1 MFIFKFLQDNR
12 LKQLFTSIPTLE
24 DLHALG
30 DEGLKADVIL
40 VDFQKDKK
48 LFRQKQLITKLVSG
62 LNTKPATIIKKIAGL
77 VRIFEILGI
86 NGQSISATHIL

>member
-1 MFIFKFLQDNR
+1 M
-12 LKQLFTSIPTLE
+12 KQLFNSIPTLE

-30 DEGLKADVIL
+30 EEGLKADVIL

-62 LNTKPATIIKKIAGL
+62 LNSKPAAVIKKIAGL
-77 VRIFEILGI
+77 VRVVELLCL
-86 NGQSISATHIL
+86 NVSLS

>member
-1 MFIFKFLQDNR
+1 M
-12 LKQLFTSIPTLE
+12 KQLFNNIPTLE

-62 LNTKPATIIKKIAGL
+62 LNSKPATIIKKIAGL
-77 VRIFEILGI
+77 VRVFDISFIIDMLKICFMYEI
-86 NGQSISATHIL
+86 T

>member
-1 MFIFKFLQDNR
+1 
-12 LKQLFTSIPTLE
+12 LKQLFNNIPTLE

-62 LNTKPATIIKKIAGL
+62 LNSKPATIIKKIAGL
-77 VRIFEILGI
+77 VRVFDISFIIDMLKICFMYEI
-86 NGQSISATHIL
+86 T

>member
-1 MFIFKFLQDNR
+1 M
-12 LKQLFTSIPTLE
+12 KQLFNSIPTLE

-62 LNTKPATIIKKIAGL
+62 LNSKPAAVIKKIAGL
-77 VRIFEILGI
+77 VRMAELLRLNVSF
-86 NGQSISATHIL
+86 S

>member
-1 MFIFKFLQDNR
+1 M
-12 LKQLFTSIPTLE
+12 KQLFNSIPTLD

-62 LNTKPATIIKKIAGL
+62 LNSKPATIIKKIAGL
-77 VRIFEILGI
+77 VSVVIILEYFLI
-86 NGQSISATHIL
+86 RCMIYHLIC